1 MSWRRSSMDEAS
13 AGNRRRTDRGHAV
26 KTKILL
32 LVTAVTWLGNGV
44 VTLVSPTTQ
53 LSLYDVEGLAAT
65 LHMAR
70 WAGLGSVV
78 VGLLAWFGFRAE
90 SPGATRPYIWTLLV
104 YYIVAAALSAS
115 GVLTGTVGG
124 IGMVLAVVIALFAVG
139 YGAALL
145 GRANAR
151 GPSVGPPDKPEVGRP
166 E

>member
-1 MSWRRSSMDEAS
+1 MDETTV
-13 AGNRRRTDRGHAV
+13 GNCRRTDRRHSV
-26 KTKILL
+26 KTKLLL

-53 LSLYDVEGLAAT
+53 LSLYDVEGHAAT
-65 LHMAR
+65 LHMAQ

-78 VGLLAWFGFRAE
+78 VGLLAWFGFRAA
-90 SPGATRPYIWTLLV
+90 SPAATRPYIWTLLV

-115 GVLTGTVGG
+115 GVLAGTVGR
-124 IGMVLAVVIALFAVG
+124 IGVVLAVVTGLFAVG

-151 GPSVGPPDKPEVGRP
+151 GPGVGPTVANPRRAGPSEV
-166 E
+166 